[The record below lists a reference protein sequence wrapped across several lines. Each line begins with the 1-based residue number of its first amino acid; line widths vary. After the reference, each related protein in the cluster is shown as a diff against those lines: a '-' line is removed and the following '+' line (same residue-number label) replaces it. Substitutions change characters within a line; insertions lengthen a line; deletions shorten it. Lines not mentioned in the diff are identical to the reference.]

1 MSPAR
6 ATPARSAKP
15 TWTTAGKYGKA
26 LTFDGVNDW
35 VTINDANDLDL
46 PSAMTL
52 EAWVY
57 PTRNTAWR
65 TAVMKE
71 NGSDLAWALYSSGS
85 AKPSAWAATGT
96 GMGSTTGPTAPA
108 LNAWTHMAATYDG
121 TNLRLF
127 VNGTQVANAARDRTL
142 ATGTGALRLGGNGI
156 WSEWFTGRLDDIRI
170 YDRALTPTQIQT
182 DMNTPA
188 GAAPPPPAPTRR
200 RRRRRPACRRERA
213 REGHALLDGVHGQ
226 RRRRAVRRAP
236 LAHVRLHAVR
246 AHAHRDAHDDLARR
260 PRPAGRPLLLPRAR
274 RGRGR
279 QRERPVGRG
288 RRRFA
293 G

>member
-1 MSPAR
+1 MSVTVDNSVPAGPVPVAAYAFEDGAG
-6 ATPARSAKP
+6 ATLTDVTGKGHTGTIREA

-46 PSAMTL
+46 AGAMTL

-127 VNGTQVANAARDRTL
+127 VNGTQVSSAARAGLL

-188 GAAPPPPAPTRR
+188 G
-200 RRRRRPACRRERA
+200 
-213 REGHALLDGVHGQ
+213 
-226 RRRRAVRRAP
+226 
-236 LAHVRLHAVR
+236 
-246 AHAHRDAHDDLARR
+246 
-260 PRPAGRPLLLPRAR
+260 
-274 RGRGR
+274 
-279 QRERPVGRG
+279 
-288 RRRFA
+288 
-293 G
+293 